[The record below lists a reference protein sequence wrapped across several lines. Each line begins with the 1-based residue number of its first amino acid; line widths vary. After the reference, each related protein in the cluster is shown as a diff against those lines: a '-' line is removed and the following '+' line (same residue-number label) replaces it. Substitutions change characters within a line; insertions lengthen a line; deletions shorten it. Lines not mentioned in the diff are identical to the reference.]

1 MMSGTVRTTDLN
13 CDLGEGAA
21 HDAELMPLISSANVC
36 CGVHAGSFDLMAE
49 TVALAIRHGVAIGAH
64 PGHPDPA
71 HFGRRELAIEPAAC
85 AALVASQVAVVAAV
99 AGPALRHVKLHG
111 GLYHQVGRDPA
122 LANAVATMLAERWPR
137 LVVYAMV
144 GTALVA
150 AARARGLVVAEE
162 AFIDRGYAADGAL
175 VPRAA
180 VGGVVDDPAAV
191 AARAVRLVTAGTV
204 QTVDGRE
211 ITVRADT
218 LCIHGD
224 APAAVAIARA
234 TRTALHD
241 QGIAI
246 RPPA

>member
-1 MMSGTVRTTDLN
+1 MMSGTAKTTDLN

-21 HDAELMPLISSANVC
+21 HDAELMPLISSANIC
-36 CGVHAGSFDLMAE
+36 CGVHAGSFELMAE
-49 TVALAIRHGVAIGAH
+49 TVALASRHGVAIGAH

-85 AALVASQVAVVAAV
+85 AALVAAQVAVVAAV

-111 GLYHQVGRDPA
+111 GLYHQVGRDPV

-144 GTALVA
+144 GTALVP

-180 VGGVVDDPAAV
+180 TATGSSAVGRDAA
-191 AARAVRLVTAGTV
+191 G
-204 QTVDGRE
+204 
-211 ITVRADT
+211 
-218 LCIHGD
+218 
-224 APAAVAIARA
+224 
-234 TRTALHD
+234 
-241 QGIAI
+241 
-246 RPPA
+246 